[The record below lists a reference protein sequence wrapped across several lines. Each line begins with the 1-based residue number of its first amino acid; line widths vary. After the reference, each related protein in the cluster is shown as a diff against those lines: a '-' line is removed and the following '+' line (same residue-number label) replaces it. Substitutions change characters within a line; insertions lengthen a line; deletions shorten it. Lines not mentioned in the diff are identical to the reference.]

1 MNPVQTRFSR
11 RQMLF
16 ALGAGMTGTFLAAC
30 APTAAPAP
38 GAQEAAGD
46 ESAPSTEPLEL
57 VFWYWA
63 DDPYQASLLT
73 DSLARY
79 TEKNPHVTFA
89 ADLIQTINDTR
100 TKLVTSFAAGTDMP
114 DFSEG
119 ADGWLPEFN
128 RAGMLVP
135 LDDRIQEWEHYEDWL
150 PAVKDLAKDA
160 ATGTTFLMVNKVMV
174 NYTYYRA
181 DWLEE
186 AGLEPPDTQE
196 DFLEVAR
203 ALTDAPNRYGYGLR
217 GGDNGGFS
225 QQLAHFLKGN
235 GVDFVKEDGT
245 IDWDSPEAIETTDWY
260 VSLYTEHKV
269 TQPSAP
275 SDRFPEL
282 FALLQGGTI
291 ALLDHGIWSWKTQ
304 SDALG
309 DAVSAMQKVR
319 GSVRRWVSAGAEGP
333 IMYSTSQ
340 HQDETWEVL
349 KHMASPEEAFIFSVE
364 RGAGPTFQS
373 LEGEAIYSEN
383 RFFKAA
389 LESAPYWGRL
399 PFEHENWPAMNDRYA
414 PEMQE
419 LLAGN
424 ITVEQFCQTMA
435 SVLRGG

>member
-1 MNPVQTRFSR
+1 MNPSPTRFSR
-11 RQMLF
+11 RQLLLV
-16 ALGAGMTGTFLAAC
+16 LGTGMTGTFLAAC
-30 APTAAPAP
+30 APTVAPAAP
-38 GAQEAAGD
+38 QEAAGNT
-46 ESAPSTEPLEL
+46 SAPSTEPVEL

-79 TEKNPHVTFA
+79 TEQNPNVTFA
-89 ADLIQTINDTR
+89 ADLIQNINDTR

-119 ADGWLPEFN
+119 ADGWLPEYH
-128 RAGMLVP
+128 RAGMLAP

-150 PAVKDLAKDA
+150 PSVKDLARA
-160 ATGTTFLMVNKVMV
+160 SGTDTTLLMVNKVMV

-186 AGLEPPDTQE
+186 AGLQPPDTQE
-196 DFLEVAR
+196 DFLEVAQ
-203 ALTDAPNRYGYGLR
+203 ALTDAPDRYGYGLR

-235 GVDFVKEDGT
+235 GIDFIKEDGT
-245 IDWDSPEAIETTDWY
+245 VDWDAPEAIETTDWY
-260 VSLYTEHKV
+260 VSLYTKHQV

-282 FALLQGGTI
+282 FALLQGGSI
-291 ALLDHGIWSWKTQ
+291 AILDHGIWSWKTQ

-309 DAVSAMQKVR
+309 DAVSAVQKVQ

-373 LEGEAIYSEN
+373 LQSEAIYSEN

-389 LESAPYWGRL
+389 LDSAPYWGQL
-399 PFEHENWPAMNDRYA
+399 PFWHENWPVMNDRYA

-424 ITVEQFCQTMA
+424 ITAEQFCQTMA
-435 SVLRGG
+435 SVLRGA